1 MIKIY
6 MSEFEICQYF
16 KFARNKADQVVILS
30 ELNLVKKEVI
40 LDILAENGVDIS
52 LVIDR
57 FGGEATLRRAREEVD
72 QMILQH
78 YDKVGTIRQI
88 SELTGYSYN
97 HILMCIKR
105 LKEAGKITEEM
116 ENKHNNAPKYGGRI
130 RKTSEKYNQTTERTN
145 NPTEIV
151 DEAVVYGDSQ
161 VDSRESAKKIEDSTP
176 EADRVKQISENE
188 GQLKYQSTYERIE
201 EILRLKNKDDSD
213 EIKQGFSELAITIF
227 RDALNNDK

>member
-1 MIKIY
+1 

-57 FGGEATLRRAREEVD
+57 FGGEAALRRAREEVD

-116 ENKHNNAPKYGGRI
+116 ENKHNNAPVSY
-130 RKTSEKYNQTTERTN
+130 THLTL
-145 NPTEIV
+145 PT
-151 DEAVVYGDSQ
+151 
-161 VDSRESAKKIEDSTP
+161 
-176 EADRVKQISENE
+176 
-188 GQLKYQSTYERIE
+188 
-201 EILRLKNKDDSD
+201 ILRV
-213 EIKQGFSELAITIF
+213 
-227 RDALNNDK
+227 